1 MKFENGKGYCEYCKL
16 SNPFSAYS
24 TGVTCLKK
32 SNFVNHEETF
42 AHVSA
47 EKEFHSKK
55 IQARIKFSVKQPT
68 DSTNLSE
75 NVPLNFKN
83 LRRAI
88 TFLVVENIALIK
100 SEFLLSMIEKCGVS
114 LSQSY
119 RDKHAARDLVECLAS
134 SLEDN
139 LISKLSGHKF
149 IGIQIDESTDVGKES
164 ILISYVSYFFE
175 GKSRVDYL
183 KSFRLDEKNAQHI
196 HNTLSAYLKTKGIYP
211 KIYAQ
216 MGAAVMSSHKN
227 GVCGLLKKEL
237 KNMVFLYC
245 VAHRINLTTSD
256 IVDRFSEVKSLQ
268 SFIYDLVKFFINSPK
283 KIKLLDDFQEENS
296 W

>member
-1 MKFENGKGYCEYCKL
+1 MEHEKIIEKWSNEFKWLRFEDGKGYCEYCKL

-42 AHVSA
+42 AHVNA

-55 IQARIKFSVKQPT
+55 IQARIKFSVKQPSDPT
-68 DSTNLSE
+68 ILTE
-75 NVPLNFKN
+75 NVSINFKN

-88 TFLVVENIALIK
+88 TFLAVENIALIK
-100 SEFLLSMIEKCGVS
+100 SESLLLMMEKCGVS

-164 ILISYVSYFFE
+164 ILISYVTIF
-175 GKSRVDYL
+175 L
-183 KSFRLDEKNAQHI
+183 KE
-196 HNTLSAYLKTKGIYP
+196 
-211 KIYAQ
+211 
-216 MGAAVMSSHKN
+216 
-227 GVCGLLKKEL
+227 
-237 KNMVFLYC
+237 
-245 VAHRINLTTSD
+245 NLEW
-256 IVDRFSEVKSLQ
+256 I
-268 SFIYDLVKFFINSPK
+268 I
-283 KIKLLDDFQEENS
+283 
-296 W
+296 